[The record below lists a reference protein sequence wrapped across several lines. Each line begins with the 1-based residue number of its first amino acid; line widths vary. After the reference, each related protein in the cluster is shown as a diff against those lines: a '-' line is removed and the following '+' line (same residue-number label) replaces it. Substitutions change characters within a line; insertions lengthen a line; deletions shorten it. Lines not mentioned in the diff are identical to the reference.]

1 MTSKILRW
9 ALGTVLAGSLTLTA
23 CGGAPQQTAG
33 SADEKATVSFA
44 SWHWLEAGRSD
55 RLWALMEK
63 FMDQNPN
70 ITIEKRE
77 IARKDYERT
86 LSTEF
91 GAQGGPDVFLVP
103 DTYYAELA
111 GASVLAPLDDVV
123 AGIEGTLPAQAEQFK
138 TDGTTLAL
146 PYELSPYGFFWNKE
160 ILEQAGVEVPTTPQE
175 LLDAAVAVKEKTD
188 KTGFA
193 VRHQMNEEAVWWLD
207 YANWPFGFGGAW
219 SDGSK
224 LTVNDPKNVEAL
236 TWYKKIYDSGAFA
249 VGDDASTFRSK
260 FAQGQIAMTIDCLT
274 CMRTITGSGGSV
286 TSQDVGG
293 GLLPFPE
300 QSFSVVALGLGA
312 NANSKNLEAT
322 KKFLGWLYSAEAQD
336 GMLDINYPST
346 AGLAI
351 DPPQSMV
358 DQYPWSVETF
368 TNIDKGQSPV
378 IPGFELQTPQIR
390 TIVLTQI
397 ERVLTQNAD
406 PAAALADAQSQAEAL
421 RG

>member
-1 MTSKILRW
+1 MLATAVVG
-9 ALGTVLAGSLTLTA
+9 ALALSSCSGGTPGQSAS
-23 CGGAPQQTAG
+23 GAPA
-33 SADEKATVSFA
+33 EKATVSFA
-44 SWHWLEAGRSD
+44 SWHWLEKGRSD

-63 FMDQNPN
+63 FMAQHEN

-111 GASVLAPLDDVV
+111 ESGVLAPLDDVV
-123 AGIEGTLPAQAEQFK
+123 SQIAGRLPAQAEQFRS
-138 TDGTTLAL
+138 DGTTLAL
-146 PYELSPYGFFWNKE
+146 PYELSPYGFFWNKAL
-160 ILEQAGVEVPTTPQE
+160 LEEANVQPPTTPQE
-175 LLDAAVAVKEKTD
+175 LLDAAVAIKEKTG

-207 YANWPFGFGGAW
+207 YANWPFGFGGGW
-219 SDGSK
+219 SDGTD
-224 LTVNDPKNVEAL
+224 LTIDQAANVEAL

-260 FAQGQIAMTIDCLT
+260 FAEGQVGMMIDCLT

-293 GLLPFPE
+293 GLLPFPQE
-300 QSFSVVALGLGA
+300 SFSVVALGLGA
-312 NANSKNLEAT
+312 NGNSANLEAT
-322 KKFLGWLYSAEAQD
+322 KTFLAWLYSSEAQD
-336 GMLDINYPST
+336 EMLDINFPST

-358 DQYPWSVETF
+358 DAYPWSVQTF

-378 IPGFELQTPQIR
+378 IPGFELKTPQIR

-397 ERVLTQNAD
+397 EQVLTKNLD
-406 PAAALADAQSQAEAL
+406 PAEALQAAQSQADAL
-421 RG
+421 R